1 MTTSINGAG
10 IVPNWTVADRARKAR
25 EYADLTQG
33 ELADR
38 LGMARTSLA
47 RVEQGKAEPRRTTLI
62 GISFATGV
70 SLEWLENG
78 ETPGGGEPTGGEV
91 CAIRESNPEP
101 TDLRLVA

>member
-33 ELADR
+33 ELADQ

-70 SLEWLENG
+70 SLEWLETG
-78 ETPGGGEPTGGEV
+78 ETPGGDEPTGGEV
-91 CAIRESNPEP
+91 VRHQGIEP
-101 TDLRLVA
+101 RTHCLMMVA